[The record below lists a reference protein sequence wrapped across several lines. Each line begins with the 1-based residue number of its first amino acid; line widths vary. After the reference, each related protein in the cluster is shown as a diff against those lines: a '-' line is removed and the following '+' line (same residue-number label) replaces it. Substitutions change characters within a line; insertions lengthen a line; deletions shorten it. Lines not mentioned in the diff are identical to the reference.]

1 MKRTSPFTVLLV
13 EDHEDSRDAIKR
25 WFEWKGWH
33 VLTASDKKSGIAL
46 GWKNSIDL
54 LLCDLQLPDGNG
66 WELMEQLSAVK
77 TVRGIM
83 TSGHC
88 APTDV
93 ARSKAAGFIEHLVK
107 PYPVEELDA
116 LLERIQ
122 RQIEKPDGEVASA
135 GKTTPKR

>member
-1 MKRTSPFTVLLV
+1 MKRTSPYMVLLV
-13 EDHEDSRDAIKR
+13 EDHEDSREAIKR

-46 GWKNSIDL
+46 ARKNPIDL

-77 TVRGIM
+77 KVRAIM

-122 RQIEKPDGEVASA
+122 EQIEKSGSDGAPVQ
-135 GKTTPKR
+135 KTGSKR